1 MIGIEGGRFKLNEN
15 LLDAALRVE
24 GLGAS
29 IQWETTYKKVL
40 CRQIL
45 LSLTGNST
53 N

>member
-1 MIGIEGGRFKLNEN
+1 MIGIGGFKLNES
-15 LLDAALRVE
+15 LLAAALRVE

-29 IQWETTYKKVL
+29 IQRETSYKKVL

-45 LSLTGNST
+45 LSLTGNSI